1 MAENN
6 LAQSMAASD
15 ASGGRATRTAPFGQS
30 LLALAG
36 ARPDVVGLTADL
48 GKYTDI
54 LPFASQFPSRYFNVG
69 MAEQNLIAVAAG
81 LAKTGYV
88 PYCTTYAVFATRRA
102 HDFISIACAHAR
114 LKVRI
119 FAGLPGLSTS
129 YGATHTAPDDLALM
143 RAVPGLT
150 IIDPADATE
159 LALVTQAVVDVDG
172 PVYVR
177 LLRGEVPVVFGPEH
191 RFEIGR
197 ARLLRDGSDLG
208 LISTGMMTGRAL
220 DAAARLASLGVSVAV
235 LHVPTLKPF
244 DEQSVLDLANR
255 VDRLV
260 SIENHFRSGGLGTAV
275 AETLI
280 DQSMPKPLLRLG
292 LPDRHIE
299 CGSVATLHD
308 RYGLSVDRLTERLRA
323 YLRL

>member
-1 MAENN
+1 
-6 LAQSMAASD
+6 
-15 ASGGRATRTAPFGQS
+15 
-30 LLALAG
+30 
-36 ARPDVVGLTADL
+36 
-48 GKYTDI
+48 
-54 LPFASQFPSRYFNVG
+54 
-69 MAEQNLIAVAAG
+69 
-81 LAKTGYV
+81 
-88 PYCTTYAVFATRRA
+88 
-102 HDFISIACAHAR
+102 
-114 LKVRI
+114 
-119 FAGLPGLSTS
+119 
-129 YGATHTAPDDLALM
+129 M